1 MSIGLR
7 QSVPSGL
14 LFFLPAGQA
23 RLDGDTVV
31 LELPPGPG
39 LERLLAEPHAQ
50 KELEAGFAAELGR
63 AVTLSVR
70 ARGNDPDRSSA
81 PRRLTPE
88 RVRSDHL
95 ARLAQADPLLRQ
107 AVERWDLELMD

>member
-1 MSIGLR
+1 MIQKR

-23 RLDGDTVV
+23 KMDGDTVV

-50 KELEAGFAAELGR
+50 KELAAGFAAELGR

-70 ARGNDPDRSSA
+70 PRGSDPDRS

-88 RVRSDHL
+88 RVRSDQL
-95 ARLAQADPLLRQ
+95 ARLVQADPLLGR
-107 AVERWDLELMD
+107 AVERWDLELLD